1 MSAHPPFWHG
11 LQIAAAGLALCV
23 LPACK
28 PAAKPAAPAKPAA
41 KAAPAAV
48 PSSNLATVPVSGFE
62 ELMPPQGRDPFFPNS
77 HRRDPEP
84 AKVAGPDKVPVAAV
98 FVLTGMVGSGTH
110 RLAVI
115 NGHTILEAGEE
126 GSVRVGSGRVKLRCM
141 EIGED
146 YAVIRVEG
154 EAQTKRLQLSKKGL

>member
-28 PAAKPAAPAKPAA
+28 PSATPAAPAKPAP
-41 KAAPAAV
+41 KAVPAAAV
-48 PSSNLATVPVSGFE
+48 SATLATVPVSTFE

-77 HRRDPEP
+77 RRRDPEP
-84 AKVAGPDKVPVAAV
+84 AKTAPDKVPQAAV
-98 FVLTGMVGSGTH
+98 FVLTGVVGSSTH
-110 RLAVI
+110 RLALI
-115 NGHTILEAGEE
+115 NEHTILEAGEE